1 MLDLDTST
9 ALGLI
14 TVELLANSFLHAFP
28 KDVGSITVSLTV
40 SEAGDR
46 GKIIF
51 ADDGVGF
58 VEPAESERRGVFLV
72 RRLARQV
79 DGTAEVRSD
88 HGTTWTLDFP
98 VASSRASTTAI
109 AKESATASFGMD
121 R

>member
-1 MLDLDTST
+1 
-9 ALGLI
+9 
-14 TVELLANSFLHAFP
+14 VC
-28 KDVGSITVSLTV
+28 
-40 SEAGDR
+40 
-46 GKIIF
+46 
-51 ADDGVGF
+51 
-58 VEPAESERRGVFLV
+58 LV